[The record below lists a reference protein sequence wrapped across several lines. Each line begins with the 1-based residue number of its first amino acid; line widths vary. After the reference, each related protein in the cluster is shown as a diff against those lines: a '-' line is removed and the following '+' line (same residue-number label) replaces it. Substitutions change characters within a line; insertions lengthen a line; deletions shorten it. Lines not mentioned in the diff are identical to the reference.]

1 VSTKAGKEHDALIA
15 AYREG
20 FGLVAIVISGESN
33 EIRIVTDQNSAEGAS
48 ECWWCRNADEAE
60 RMVTAVNASLRRKS
74 ASGAPASDCRDAILR
89 AAKRLNVALRS
100 DRDIADEA
108 VVVIDRVADEFKQLR
123 NTGGLRPVNKS
134 YRDYRLEAAAR
145 GERVVPYA
153 QWMRTYQ
160 ENLVRKA
167 AITLKYL

>member
-1 VSTKAGKEHDALIA
+1 MSAKAGKERDALIA

-20 FGLVAIVISGESN
+20 LGLVAIVISDEGS
-33 EIRIVTDQNSAEGAS
+33 EIRIVADQNVPEGMS
-48 ECWWCRNADEAE
+48 EHRWCRNAAEAE
-60 RMVTAVNASLRRKS
+60 RVVTAVNASQRRKS
-74 ASGAPASDCRDAILR
+74 ASGALAADRRDAILR
-89 AAKRLNVALRS
+89 VAKRLNVALRS
-100 DRDIADEA
+100 DRDIAEEA
-108 VVVIDRVADEFKQLR
+108 AVVIDRVADQFEQLR

-134 YRDYRLEAAAR
+134 YRDYRLDAAAR

-153 QWMRTYQ
+153 QWMRTYR

>member
-1 VSTKAGKEHDALIA
+1 MSANSGKERDALIA

-20 FGLVAIVISGESN
+20 LGLVAIIISGETG
-33 EIRIVTDQNSAEGAS
+33 RLYTVVDQNIPESTS
-48 ECWWCRNADEAE
+48 ERWWCRNAAEAE
-60 RMVTAVNASLRRKS
+60 RVVTAATTSLRRKS
-74 ASGAPASDCRDAILR
+74 ANGALAADRRDAIVR

-100 DRDIADEA
+100 DRDIAEEA
-108 VVVIDRVADEFKQLR
+108 VVVIGRVADEFEHLR
-123 NTGGLRPVNKS
+123 NNGGLRPVNKS

-153 QWMRTYQ
+153 QWMRIYQ